1 MQPSKQPERRRFSLK
16 NKRIQFVRYGLL
28 ATSIALITVGLA
40 KQEHLEAMQKAVKIC
55 LECIG
60 IG

>member
-1 MQPSKQPERRRFSLK
+1 MK
-16 NKRIQFVRYGLL
+16 NKRILIVRYGLL
-28 ATSIALITVGLA
+28 AAAVVLTVIGLLN
-40 KQEHLEAMQKAVKIC
+40 KEYLEVMQKAVRIC

>member
-1 MQPSKQPERRRFSLK
+1 MKH
-16 NKRIQFVRYGLL
+16 KRIQFVRYRLL
-28 ATSIALITVGLA
+28 ATSIALNTVGLA

>member
-1 MQPSKQPERRRFSLK
+1 MVRRV
-16 NKRIQFVRYGLL
+16 NYVTAALL
-28 ATSIALITVGLA
+28 AAGALLAAVGAASGQHEQVLA
-40 KQEHLEAMQKAVKIC
+40 KAVRIC

>member
-1 MQPSKQPERRRFSLK
+1 MK
-16 NKRIQFVRYGLL
+16 NKGHLMARWGLL
-28 ATSIALITVGLA
+28 SAAVVLTAIGIG
-40 KQEHLEAMQKAVKIC
+40 KKEYLEVMQKAVRIC

>member
-1 MQPSKQPERRRFSLK
+1 MKHRELTAKQLAAA
-16 NKRIQFVRYGLL
+16 RIGLL
-28 ATSIALITVGLA
+28 TAAVLMIAFGVFRGEPDSVI
-40 KQEHLEAMQKAVKIC
+40 QKAVRIC

>member
-1 MQPSKQPERRRFSLK
+1 MRRKAVLL
-16 NKRIQFVRYGLL
+16 VRYGLL
-28 ATSIALITVGLA
+28 AAGAAMTALGLWR
-40 KQEHLEAMQKAVKIC
+40 QEHLEVMEKAVRIC

>member
-1 MQPSKQPERRRFSLK
+1 MKQRRWLGP
-16 NKRIQFVRYGLL
+16 VLALL
-28 ATSIALITVGLA
+28 GAGMMALGAARGELEIIAA
-40 KQEHLEAMQKAVKIC
+40 KAVRIC

>member
-1 MQPSKQPERRRFSLK
+1 MKGFWKDNWAAACLM
-16 NKRIQFVRYGLL
+16 LL
-28 ATSIALITVGLA
+28 AAASIALGISRGEIMTVA
-40 KQEHLEAMQKAVKIC
+40 SKAVRIC